1 MRMEVRSVVESM
13 GYNFQRRKNGQ
24 DVESIV
30 VRVPSFKL
38 SDVLAKMISGVKKD
52 KTNNRIIVVK
62 MDVEGAE
69 YPIIEEVVTSG
80 IICEMTSHGVQFHL
94 LLEYH
99 WFAHN
104 FSPTSPENAMD
115 TYIYLI
121 RRCGGIVSME
131 DGDTD

>member
-1 MRMEVRSVVESM
+1 MVYNLGRRRS
-13 GYNFQRRKNGQ
+13 GYT
-24 DVESIV
+24 DVESFLA
-30 VRVPSFKL
+30 RVPSFKL
-38 SDVLAKMISGVKKD
+38 SDILTKMISGVKKD
-52 KTNNRIIVVK
+52 ETNTRIIVVK

-69 YPIIEEVVTSG
+69 YPIIEEVVSSG
-80 IICEMTSHGVQFHL
+80 IICKMTSHGVQFHL

-104 FSPTSPENAMD
+104 FSPTSPEHAMD

-131 DGDTD
+131 EGDTD